1 MQTTYPLSAT
11 ATLEIASGDISNQK
25 DLDAVVI
32 FLSSRP
38 QFGAESASSDAG
50 KARKVPG
57 IVLPALPAIQPGQ
70 AVVSTHFK
78 ARSPM
83 VIACLAPVF
92 GVDLP
97 SENLLKNCYRNAIA
111 LAEGQG
117 AKSIGFSGISGLGFY
132 YPTENVAETAITM
145 ICELTPTFQ
154 SLRTVRFLLLDSFS
168 LRIYR
173 EACNEILGVL
183 T

>member
-25 DLDAVVI
+25 DLEAVVI

-38 QFGAESASSDAG
+38 QFGAEAASGDAG
-50 KARKVPG
+50 KSRKVPG
-57 IVLPALPAIQPGQ
+57 LALPEIQPGQ

-83 VIACLAPVF
+83 VIASLAPVF

-97 SENLLKNCYRNAIA
+97 SETLLKNCYRNAIA

-132 YPTENVAETAITM
+132 YPTENVAETAISM
-145 ICELTPTFQ
+145 ICELTPTFE

-173 EACNEILGVL
+173 EACNEILGML

>member
-38 QFGAESASSDAG
+38 QFGAEAASGDAD
-50 KARKVPG
+50 KAQKVPG
-57 IVLPALPAIQPGQ
+57 IALPAIHPGQ

-83 VIACLAPVF
+83 VIASLAPVF

-97 SENLLKNCYRNAIA
+97 SENLLKNCYRNAIS
-111 LAEGQG
+111 LAESQG

-132 YPTENVAETAITM
+132 YPTENVAETAIGM
-145 ICELTPTFQ
+145 ICELTPTFE